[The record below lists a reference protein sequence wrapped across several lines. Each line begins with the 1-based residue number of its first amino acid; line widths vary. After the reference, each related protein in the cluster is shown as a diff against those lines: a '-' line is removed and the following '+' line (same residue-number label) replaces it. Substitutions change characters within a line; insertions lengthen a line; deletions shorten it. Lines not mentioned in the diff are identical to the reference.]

1 MVRCSYILDH
11 SQKDDYNKTNDR
23 KGRKYMHSI
32 KKCLRKKML
41 AICLVCTVCLSAC
54 GTDKNIEVQA
64 ERIVE
69 AIESK
74 NIKTVETII
83 LGTEALVTDE
93 DLADF
98 FSDSESEEDGIIS
111 KIIEQDSIKVKKV
124 TDDYIVYEITSPELS
139 NMFKDVM
146 KEENLTEDTFKEY
159 IYNYI
164 ETANKVK
171 IQTEIPYTYEDGV
184 FTANYSTEEFINGI
198 TGNLITAYQELIR
211 QMIEENGGEN
221 IE

>member
-1 MVRCSYILDH
+1 M
-11 SQKDDYNKTNDR
+11 Q
-23 KGRKYMHSI
+23 SI
-32 KKCLRKKML
+32 KNCAKKRML
-41 AICLVCTVCLSAC
+41 VICLNCMVCLSAC
-54 GTDKNIEVQA
+54 GTNKNIEMQA

-74 NIKTVETII
+74 NVKTVETII
-83 LGTEALVTDE
+83 LGTE
-93 DLADF
+93 DLAIDEELAGF
-98 FSDSESEEDGIIS
+98 FSDSENEEEGIIC

-124 TDDYIVYEITSPELS
+124 TDEHIVYEITSPELS
-139 NMFKDVM
+139 NMFEDVM
-146 KEENLTEDTFKEY
+146 KEENLTEDTFEGY

-198 TGNLITAYQELIR
+198 TGNLITAYQELIQ

>member
-74 NIKTVETII
+74 NVKTVETII
-83 LGTEALVTDE
+83 LGTE
-93 DLADF
+93 DLAIDEELAGF
-98 FSDSESEEDGIIS
+98 FSDSENEEEGIIS

-124 TDDYIVYEITSPELS
+124 TDEHIVYEITSPELS
-139 NMFKDVM
+139 NMFEDVM
-146 KEENLTEDTFKEY
+146 KEENLTEDTFE
-159 IYNYI
+159 
-164 ETANKVK
+164 
-171 IQTEIPYTYEDGV
+171 
-184 FTANYSTEEFINGI
+184 
-198 TGNLITAYQELIR
+198 
-211 QMIEENGGEN
+211 
-221 IE
+221 

>member
-1 MVRCSYILDH
+1 ME
-11 SQKDDYNKTNDR
+11 
-23 KGRKYMHSI
+23 YMHSI
-32 KKCLRKKML
+32 KSCTRKKML
-41 AICLVCTVCLSAC
+41 VICLVCTVCLSAC
-54 GTDKNIEVQA
+54 GTDKNIKMQA
-64 ERIVE
+64 ERIVD
-69 AIESK
+69 AIENG

-83 LGTEALVTDE
+83 LGTEALMTDE

-171 IQTEIPYTYEDGV
+171 IQTEIPYTYD
-184 FTANYSTEEFINGI
+184 
-198 TGNLITAYQELIR
+198 
-211 QMIEENGGEN
+211 
-221 IE
+221 